1 MHVRL
6 FATCKVIPVIAM
18 LALVMGPGVPVQA
31 QEATEPL
38 PDRRIVTSIGQDFFG
53 GDIGSIFET
62 TFKACRD
69 ACYGNPACQALTYNT
84 RAEACFLKSSIEH
97 VDAFDG
103 AISARMIDT
112 SGEAKALGALRRSE
126 ISFLPDALIAQAAK
140 LAGSLGGRVAANGR
154 SVDDLHSAASASEAA
169 GDLENAAQHLSAAI
183 AVGDRADSWRDLARV
198 WGALRPENSRER
210 RRLQQDA
217 LSAALNAYLR
227 SESEGQRAS
236 SLLSVARALET
247 RGRGRDMIPALRL
260 AQSISSRD
268 QSAELLDRALE
279 KYGFRVVGHRVE
291 SDAASPRICV
301 DFSEQLSEG
310 SIDYGPYVAVEGLT
324 KISVEVQ
331 GTQLCADGFQHGAR
345 YSMAVRSGLPSG
357 AGETLRK
364 ALEIKAYVRDRAPSV
379 RFVGRAYVLPKSDSA
394 AIPVVTV
401 NLDSVEIEIH
411 RIGERNLLNA
421 MQTNLFDE
429 AINRYREDNLA
440 GEFGAAV
447 WTGTAEVSG
456 TVNADTTTSLPIGD
470 AIETFE
476 PGVYAMTAR
485 VPGETSTWERAATQW
500 FIVTDLG
507 LASMSAADGVHG
519 FVRALSTAEPVQEA
533 RVRLIARNNE
543 VLGEAASDAAGYVR
557 FAPGLTRGT
566 GGDAPALLTV
576 ERDGDFAFL
585 DLSKPGFDLSDRGV
599 SGRSVP
605 GPVDVFAST
614 ERGVYR
620 PGEVVHLTALA
631 RDGTANAILDVP
643 LTAIVTRP
651 DGVEYRRSVLNDE
664 GAGGR
669 TWSVRLGS
677 GALRGTWS
685 LKLFTDPNAKPVRQ
699 LTFLVED
706 FVPEK
711 LAFELNA
718 SDQPVSPGAPP
729 VVDLDVRYLY
739 GAPGADLPVEGEV
752 RLTSTREMDGFS
764 GYHFGLEDEETTR
777 LSSRIHGGR
786 TDQQGRA
793 RLALTLPKGETGTQ
807 PLTMTAIVQVRGAS
821 GRPVE
826 RTLTRPVL
834 PDGVRLGIKP
844 LFDSQAD
851 EGSTAGFELIAVGP
865 DGNRVA
871 VPEVGW
877 TLSRIDRTWIWYEL
891 DGRWRYEPV
900 TRRERV
906 ANGISSISATD
917 ANGIEA
923 AVDWGEYEL
932 KLVTLQDEQTASSY
946 KFTAGWYTGGAG
958 SDTPDVLEVGL
969 DRPAYRIGDTARLR
983 LKPREA
989 GKVLVAVVDNR
1000 VIDLKTV
1007 DVTAGETTVE
1017 LPVTAEW
1024 GPGAYVTATLIRPSD
1039 ATRNPSRALGLAWAK
1054 VDPEDRVL
1062 DVSFS
1067 TPDQVS
1073 PRGPLPVSVEIA
1085 NLKPGAKAF
1094 VTLAAV
1100 DLGILSLTAFKTP
1113 APDDHYFSQRRLG
1126 TEMRDLY
1133 GKLIDG
1139 NLGTLGRL
1147 RSGGD
1152 AEAQRLKAAPPVEE
1166 LVASFSGVVEVSPDG
1181 KAEAVFELPDFNGT
1195 VRLMATAWTDGAV
1208 GHAEKDVLVRDPIV
1222 VSAATPRF
1230 LAPGDTGRVL
1240 LNITHASGPAGDIS
1254 VSVSSDGAVS
1264 VPGEPSEFDL
1274 VAGGIQQISLP
1285 ITAAEIG
1292 NSKIRVETTT
1302 PGGKTLVKNLTLPVR
1317 LNDPEVA
1324 RQSRLTLPGDGTLSI
1339 DAAAFDGM
1347 RAGTA
1352 RATLAVGPL
1361 ALFDAPGLLT
1371 ALDRYPYGCTEQT
1384 TSRALPLLYLSQ
1396 VSDALGI
1403 TAAADLETRVSDA
1416 IAKVLRNQSRQGSF
1430 GLWRPGRGDL
1440 GRVAFG
1446 TVFLCRA

>member
-1 MHVRL
+1 M
-6 FATCKVIPVIAM
+6 IAI
-18 LALVMGPGVPVQA
+18 LALATGPGVPVQA
-31 QEATEPL
+31 QEAIEPL

-69 ACYGNPACQALTYNT
+69 ACYGNLACQALTYNT
-84 RAEACFLKSSIEH
+84 RAEACFLKSGVER

-112 SGEAKALGALRRSE
+112 SGAAKELGALRRSE
-126 ISFLPDALIAQAAK
+126 IGFLPDALIAQAAK

-154 SVDDLHSAASASEAA
+154 SVDALHSAASASEAA
-169 GDLENAAQHLSAAI
+169 GDLENAAQHLSAAV

-198 WGALRPENSRER
+198 WGTLRSENSREQ

-227 SESEGQRAS
+227 SESDGQRAS
-236 SLLSVARALET
+236 SLLSMARALEM
-247 RGRGRDMIPALRL
+247 RGRGRDMIPTLRL
-260 AQSISSRD
+260 AQSISARAE
-268 QSAELLDRALE
+268 SADLLDLALE

-301 DFSEQLSEG
+301 DFSEPLSEG

-324 KISVEVQ
+324 KISVEAQ

-364 ALEIKAYVRDRAPSV
+364 AVEIKAYVRDRAPSV

-401 NLDSVEIEIH
+401 NLDNVEIEIH

-456 TVNADTTTSLPIGD
+456 AVNADTTTALPIGD

-519 FVRALSTAEPVQEA
+519 FVRALSSAEPAAEA

-543 VLGEAASDAAGYVR
+543 VLGEASSDAAGYVR
-557 FAPGLTRGT
+557 FTPGLTRGT

-585 DLSKPGFDLSDRGV
+585 NLSKPGFDLSDRGV

-685 LKLFTDPNAKPVRQ
+685 VKLYTDPKAKPVRQ

-718 SDQPVSPGAPP
+718 PDQPVSRGAPP
-729 VVDLDVRYLY
+729 VVDLEVRYLY

-752 RLTSTREMDGFS
+752 RLTSTREMHGFS
-764 GYHFGLEDEETTR
+764 GYHFGLADEETTR
-777 LSSRIHGGR
+777 LSSRIDGGR

-793 RLALTLPKGETGTQ
+793 RLALKLPDGETGTQ

-844 LFDSQAD
+844 LFDGQAY
-851 EGSTAGFELIAVGP
+851 EGSIAGFEMIAVGS
-865 DGNRVA
+865 DGKRIA

-906 ANGISSISATD
+906 ANGISALSATD

-923 AVDWGEYEL
+923 AVAWGEYEL
-932 KLVTLQDEQTASSY
+932 RLVTLQGEQTASSY

-983 LKPREA
+983 LKPR
-989 GKVLVAVVDNR
+989 
-1000 VIDLKTV
+1000 
-1007 DVTAGETTVE
+1007 
-1017 LPVTAEW
+1017 
-1024 GPGAYVTATLIRPSD
+1024 D
-1039 ATRNPSRALGLAWAK
+1039 A
-1054 VDPEDRVL
+1054 
-1062 DVSFS
+1062 
-1067 TPDQVS
+1067 
-1073 PRGPLPVSVEIA
+1073 
-1085 NLKPGAKAF
+1085 
-1094 VTLAAV
+1094 
-1100 DLGILSLTAFKTP
+1100 
-1113 APDDHYFSQRRLG
+1113 
-1126 TEMRDLY
+1126 
-1133 GKLIDG
+1133 
-1139 NLGTLGRL
+1139 
-1147 RSGGD
+1147 
-1152 AEAQRLKAAPPVEE
+1152 
-1166 LVASFSGVVEVSPDG
+1166 
-1181 KAEAVFELPDFNGT
+1181 
-1195 VRLMATAWTDGAV
+1195 
-1208 GHAEKDVLVRDPIV
+1208 
-1222 VSAATPRF
+1222 
-1230 LAPGDTGRVL
+1230 
-1240 LNITHASGPAGDIS
+1240 
-1254 VSVSSDGAVS
+1254 
-1264 VPGEPSEFDL
+1264 
-1274 VAGGIQQISLP
+1274 
-1285 ITAAEIG
+1285 
-1292 NSKIRVETTT
+1292 
-1302 PGGKTLVKNLTLPVR
+1302 
-1317 LNDPEVA
+1317 
-1324 RQSRLTLPGDGTLSI
+1324 
-1339 DAAAFDGM
+1339 
-1347 RAGTA
+1347 
-1352 RATLAVGPL
+1352 
-1361 ALFDAPGLLT
+1361 
-1371 ALDRYPYGCTEQT
+1371 
-1384 TSRALPLLYLSQ
+1384 
-1396 VSDALGI
+1396 
-1403 TAAADLETRVSDA
+1403 
-1416 IAKVLRNQSRQGSF
+1416 
-1430 GLWRPGRGDL
+1430 
-1440 GRVAFG
+1440 
-1446 TVFLCRA
+1446 